1 MRRRPY
7 IIVCVTVLLGLV
19 SPATAISLDPGRD
32 GLAPQFTTGSVAVP
46 ATAKQRQGVA
56 PGTEPAL
63 SLSKGPGANKRFP
76 PPEFESGYVQ
86 PSPTTPAPRQDI
98 YQYIDA
104 LVLLAALGISAYL
117 VLKRRSRSAIFALA
131 VFSLLYFGFARMGCV
146 CSVGAIQN
154 IVLSIFDRS
163 YAVPIVVLAFFLLPL
178 IFTLFFGRVFCAG
191 VCPLG
196 AIQDLVLVRPVRVPN
211 WLEGALRLFA
221 YVYLGAAILF
231 AATGSA
237 FIICRYDPFV
247 SFFRLSGNWNI
258 LTLGGSVLLVSV
270 FVGRPYCRFVCP
282 YGVILRQLSRISRW
296 NVTIAP
302 GRQDPAIVMTGL
314 TGGPDEC
321 IQCRLCEDSCPF
333 GAIREPTADWTGRD
347 YSIGK
352 KRLTLLMVLLPVLA
366 LSVGWAGSKLKNVT
380 ARMHATVRL
389 AERVYLEDAGKAEG
403 TTNAS
408 LAFRATG
415 KPTEQLYAEASN
427 IRAKFTLGGWFFGGF
442 VGLIAG
448 LKLIGLSRRVGRTDY
463 EADRASCLACGRCFE
478 YCPKEHA
485 RRKGIEN

>member
-1 MRRRPY
+1 MKCSSYTKAQSNKGTKAQRNKIALCLCASVP
-7 IIVCVTVLLGLV
+7 VLLLLCLV
-19 SPATAISLDPGRD
+19 SPA
-32 GLAPQFTTGSVAVP
+32 SVARASSPWFTASMAVP
-46 ATAKQRQGVA
+46 PT
-56 PGTEPAL
+56 
-63 SLSKGPGANKRFP
+63 GANQRFP
-76 PPEFESGYVQ
+76 PPEFETGYVQ
-86 PSPTTPAPRQDI
+86 PSPTTPAPPQDI

-104 LVLLAALGISAYL
+104 FVLLAALGVGAYL
-117 VLKRRSRSAIFALA
+117 VLKKRSRPAIFALA
-131 VFSLLYFGFARMGCV
+131 IFSLLYFGFWRRGCV
-146 CSVGAIQN
+146 CSVGSFQN
-154 IVLSIFDRS
+154 IVLSISDRS

-178 IFTLFFGRVFCAG
+178 VFTLFFGRVFCAG

-196 AIQDLVLVRPVRVPN
+196 AIQDVVLVQPVRVPN
-211 WLEGALRLFA
+211 WLESALRLFA

-258 LTLGGSVLLVSV
+258 LTLGGSVLLVSL

-296 NVTIAP
+296 NVTITP
-302 GRQDPAIVMTGL
+302 VRQPQGE
-314 TGGPDEC
+314 PDEC
-321 IQCRLCEDSCPF
+321 VQCRLCEDSCPF
-333 GAIREPTADWTGRD
+333 GAIREPTADWMARD
-347 YSIGK
+347 YVTGK
-352 KRLTLLMVLLPVLA
+352 KRLALLMVLLPVLA

-415 KPTEQLYAEASN
+415 RQPAQLYAEASA

-448 LKLIGLSRRVGRTDY
+448 LKLIGLSQRVGRTDY
-463 EADRASCLACGRCFE
+463 QADRASCLACGRCFE

-485 RRKGIEN
+485 RRKGN